1 MPTASLGHLAMLF
14 FSVLVAGSFALG
26 GLTAN
31 HIDPKALTALRFVIA
46 ALTISIAA
54 ATLHPAKRRY
64 FDAPWRYLVMGAA
77 MGFYFVMMFEGLK
90 TAPPVSTAAVF
101 TLTPFMSAGFGW
113 LLLRQRMT
121 AHIFVALVIGAI
133 GALWVIFRADLAA
146 FLALDVGRGEAV
158 FLVGCVAHA
167 FYTPL
172 IARLNRGE
180 PALVFTAG
188 MLIGGACVTLAFG
201 LPALVATDWG
211 NLPAIVWITLGYLAL
226 ITTAFTFFLVQ
237 FAALRLPASK
247 VMAYTYLT
255 PSVVILWEGA
265 LGHGWP
271 PMITFVGI
279 LLTTAALL
287 MLLRNDGSGAKAVHE

>member
-1 MPTASLGHLAMLF
+1 MPAASFGHLAMLF

-31 HIDPKALTALRFVIA
+31 HIDPRALTALRFIIA
-46 ALTISIAA
+46 AVVISVAA
-54 ATLHPAKRRY
+54 MTLHPVKRRY
-64 FDAPWRYLVMGAA
+64 FDAPWRYLLMGAA

-113 LLLRQRMT
+113 LLMRQTMT
-121 AHIFVALVIGAI
+121 PRIVVALLIGAA

-146 FLALDVGRGEAV
+146 FLALDVGRGELV

-180 PALVFTAG
+180 PTLVFTAG
-188 MLIGGACVTLAFG
+188 MLVGGAVLTTAFG
-201 LPALVATDWG
+201 WPAMLATDWA
-211 NLPAIVWITLGYLAL
+211 NLPPIVWITLGYLAL
-226 ITTAFTFFLVQ
+226 ISTAFTFFLVQ
-237 FAALRLPASK
+237 FAAMRLPASK

-271 PMITFVGI
+271 PLVTYVGI
-279 LLTTAALL
+279 VLTIGALL
-287 MLLRNDGSGAKAVHE
+287 MLLRSDASRPQPVHE